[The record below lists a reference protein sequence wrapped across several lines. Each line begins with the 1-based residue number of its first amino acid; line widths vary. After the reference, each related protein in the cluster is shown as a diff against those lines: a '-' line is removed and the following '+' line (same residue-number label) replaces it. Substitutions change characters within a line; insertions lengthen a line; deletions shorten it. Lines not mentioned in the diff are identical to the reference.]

1 MEAPAFEIYM
11 NDVIGN
17 GFLALSVC
25 IGTEMGL
32 YDEMCSLE
40 APATV
45 QQIADKTNLK
55 ERYVEEWL
63 GSMVAG
69 KIVEVDQDSR
79 LYHIP
84 DQYKAYLKS
93 PMIVTAPT

>member
-1 MEAPAFEIYM
+1 M

-25 IGTEMGL
+25 IGREMGL

-55 ERYVEEWL
+55 ERLVCL
-63 GSMVAG
+63 NKIHAKLVSPRIFKNAG
-69 KIVEVDQDSR
+69 QWEYI
-79 LYHIP
+79 
-84 DQYKAYLKS
+84 
-93 PMIVTAPT
+93 